1 MSKQPARLRILITNA
16 IAAILAILV
25 FGLTTSYA
33 KPSEPTPFLS
43 PTGGGLTP
51 RAWLP
56 IVMKNYPFFYSTS
69 YYVKIADYNTLY
81 NLGCSQ
87 GSVTADGQDIVV
99 VLDFGEPWYSSG
111 TYGALI
117 FDANLTAR
125 RQRIG

>member
-1 MSKQPARLRILITNA
+1 MSIQRSRPKHLMSIVT
-16 IAAILAILV
+16 AAILAILV

-33 KPSEPTPFLS
+33 KPSEPAPFLS
-43 PTGGGLTP
+43 PTGGTPTP

-56 IVMKNYPFFYSTS
+56 IATKYYPFFYSTS

-111 TYGALI
+111 TYGARI
-117 FDANLTAR
+117 FDANLFFFTKVA
-125 RQRIG
+125 